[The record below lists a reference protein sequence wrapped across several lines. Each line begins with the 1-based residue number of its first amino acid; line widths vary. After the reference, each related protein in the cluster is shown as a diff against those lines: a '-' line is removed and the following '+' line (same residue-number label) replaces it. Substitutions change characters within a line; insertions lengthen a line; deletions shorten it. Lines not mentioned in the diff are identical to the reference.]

1 MEDRPKVS
9 RILQRVMVPVIFLVS
24 GVMFLV
30 VIAQVIFRYILSQPL
45 PWSEE
50 LARYLMIWVACL
62 AASEAYVKGNHVG
75 VSLVIDALKPSLR
88 KIMILAIHLIVA
100 ILMGI
105 IAYQGFILSSLL
117 HSQLSPAMGLP
128 MTWPYMAVPVGA
140 TLILV
145 QALALFFKYMREPPP
160 EADVLS
166 EVSASLL

>member
-9 RILQRVMVPVIFLVS
+9 RIMQRVMVPVIFLVS
-24 GVMFLV
+24 GAMFLV
-30 VIAQVIFRYILSQPL
+30 VIAQVIFRYVLSQPL

-75 VSLVIDALKPSLR
+75 VSLVIDALKPSLH
-88 KIMILAIHLIVA
+88 KIMILVIHLIVS

-105 IAYQGFILSSLL
+105 IAYQGFMLSFLL
-117 HSQLSPAMGLP
+117 HDQLSPALELP

-140 TLILV
+140 SLILI
-145 QALALFFKYMREPPP
+145 QALALFFKYMREPLP
-160 EADVLS
+160 EVDVRSELS
-166 EVSASLL
+166 

>member
-1 MEDRPKVS
+1 
-9 RILQRVMVPVIFLVS
+9 
-24 GVMFLV
+24 MFLV

-88 KIMILAIHLIVA
+88 KIMILAIHLIVS

-105 IAYQGFILSSLL
+105 IAYQGFVLSFLL
-117 HSQLSPAMGLP
+117 HDQLSPALELP

-140 TLILV
+140 SLMLI
-145 QALALFFKYMREPPP
+145 QALALFFKQMGEPLPKV
-160 EADVLS
+160 DVRS
-166 EVSASLL
+166 ELE

>member
-9 RILQRVMVPVIFLVS
+9 RIMQRVMVPVIFLLS
-24 GVMFLV
+24 GVMFLL

-62 AASEAYVKGNHVG
+62 AASEAYAKGNHVG
-75 VSLVIDALKPSLR
+75 VSLIIDALKPSLR
-88 KIMILAIHLIVA
+88 KIMILAIHLAVS

-105 IAYQGFILSSLL
+105 IAYQGFVLSFLL
-117 HSQLSPAMGLP
+117 RDQLSPALELP

-140 TLILV
+140 GLMLI
-145 QALALFFKYMREPPP
+145 QALALFFKQVGEPLP
-160 EADVLS
+160 EVDVRS
-166 EVSASLL
+166 ELE